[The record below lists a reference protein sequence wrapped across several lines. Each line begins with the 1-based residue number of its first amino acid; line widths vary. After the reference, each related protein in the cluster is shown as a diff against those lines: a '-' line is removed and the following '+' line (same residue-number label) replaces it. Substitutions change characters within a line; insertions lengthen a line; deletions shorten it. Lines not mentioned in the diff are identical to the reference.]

1 MGHYALFGI
10 QEEKKELENGDV
22 GGGFIIIE
30 NENVLPRDQLPRSFC
45 PICVPCETTTV
56 TEFRVHIKAR
66 VDYNLINQYSTMQKD
81 NIDR

>member
-1 MGHYALFGI
+1 MG
-10 QEEKKELENGDV
+10 GD
-22 GGGFIIIE
+22 FIIIE
-30 NENVLPRDQLPRSFC
+30 NENALFREKCVSQ
-45 PICVPCETTTV
+45 ICVPCKMTTV